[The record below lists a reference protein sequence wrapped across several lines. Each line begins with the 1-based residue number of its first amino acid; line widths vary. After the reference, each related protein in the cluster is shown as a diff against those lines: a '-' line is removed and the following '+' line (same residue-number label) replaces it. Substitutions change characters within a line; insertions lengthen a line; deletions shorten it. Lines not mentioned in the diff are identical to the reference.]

1 MSLVLYEE
9 RGKIGVVT
17 LNNPEKRNALAK
29 KLLIELR
36 ERLLEIGREKKVRVV
51 IIKGAGKVFSS
62 GHDLREVMDDY
73 PLNVLDVFQ
82 KCMEM
87 MKAIREIPQ
96 PVIASVHG
104 VATAAGCQL
113 VAACDMAVAEEGT
126 LFQTPGVKIGL
137 FCSTPAVFVSRAI
150 NRKHAFEM
158 LFTGDF
164 VDAETAY
171 KWGLINRVAPK
182 GKLEEVTMELAEK
195 IAQYSIVTL
204 GIGKR
209 MFYQQINME
218 DFQALNYATEVIS
231 LNSSSEDAKE
241 GIRAFLEKRE
251 PVWKE
256 I

>member
-1 MSLVLYEE
+1 MGYILYEE
-9 RGKIGVVT
+9 RDRIGVIT
-17 LNNPEKRNALAK
+17 LNNPDKRNALAK
-29 KLLIELR
+29 ALLVELR
-36 ERLLEIGREKKVRVV
+36 EKLLEIGRLKRVRVV
-51 IIKGAGKVFSS
+51 VIRGAGKVFSS

-73 PLNVLDVFQ
+73 PLNVLEVFQ
-82 KCMEM
+82 TCMGAM
-87 MKAIREIPQ
+87 RAIREIPQ

-150 NRKHAFEM
+150 HRKHAFEM

-164 VDAETAY
+164 IDAETAY
-171 KWGLINRVAPK
+171 RWGFLNRVAPK
-182 GKLEEVTMELAEK
+182 GKLEEVTMELAGK
-195 IAQYSIVTL
+195 VARFSIVTL
-204 GIGKR
+204 GVGKR
-209 MFYQQINME
+209 MFYQQLNME

-231 LNSSSEDAKE
+231 LNSAFEDAKE

-256 I
+256 R